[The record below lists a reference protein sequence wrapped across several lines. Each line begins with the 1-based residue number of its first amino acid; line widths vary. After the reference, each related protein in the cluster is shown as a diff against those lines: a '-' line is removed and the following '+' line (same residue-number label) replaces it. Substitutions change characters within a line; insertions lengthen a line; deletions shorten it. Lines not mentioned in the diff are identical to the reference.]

1 MTPFATVEQYVER
14 FGPVDNTAMLEAC
27 LEDATAA
34 IQVRPDK
41 AQVDYSDPSDDFAY
55 RLMSVCRSMANR
67 IMPSGSDIPAGVTQA
82 SMTAVGFSESMSFTP
97 SYGTPKPLP
106 SELAMLG
113 ISGAGTG
120 RVLYPAYGVSDDA
133 SA

>member
-1 MTPFATVEQYVER
+1 MTPFATVEQYVAR
-14 FGPVDNTAMLEAC
+14 FGPVDNTEMLEAC
-27 LEDATAA
+27 LLDATAA
-34 IQVRPDK
+34 IMARLDK
-41 AQVDYSDPSDDFAY
+41 AHIDYSDPSEDFEY

-82 SMTAVGFSESMSFTP
+82 SMTAVGFTESMSFTP

-120 RVLYPAYGVSDDA
+120 RVLYPAYGADGDA
-133 SA
+133 EA